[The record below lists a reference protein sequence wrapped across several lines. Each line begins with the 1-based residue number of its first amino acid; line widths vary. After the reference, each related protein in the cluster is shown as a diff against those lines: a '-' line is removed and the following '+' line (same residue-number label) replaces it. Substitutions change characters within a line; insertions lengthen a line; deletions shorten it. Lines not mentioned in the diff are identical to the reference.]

1 MIQYIQY
8 CLLFV
13 LFCFRFTSKNLYV
26 DTWKHVCLT
35 WENTQ
40 RETKLYRD
48 GQFTGQLTNNTCRE
62 CQNYALKASGFLG
75 LGQRQDSIGGGFDR
89 TQTLYSRLASVS
101 MWNKVLSESNIAAQY
116 TNAAYLMVLFL
127 KINQKIK
134 NHKSYSWQCHS

>member
-1 MIQYIQY
+1 M
-8 CLLFV
+8 
-13 LFCFRFTSKNLYV
+13 
-26 DTWKHVCLT
+26 CLT

-40 RETKLYRD
+40 GETKLYRD
-48 GQFTGQLTNNTCRE
+48 GQFTGQLTKNSCRE

-116 TNAAYLMVLFL
+116 TNAVYFMVLFL

>member
-1 MIQYIQY
+1 MLAQE
-8 CLLFV
+8 
-13 LFCFRFTSKNLYV
+13 K
-26 DTWKHVCLT
+26 
-35 WENTQ
+35 
-40 RETKLYRD
+40 
-48 GQFTGQLTNNTCRE
+48 
-62 CQNYALKASGFLG
+62 
-75 LGQRQDSIGGGFDR
+75 DSIGGGFDR